1 MQMFNIVFSPISLH
15 TFASFPLLQ
24 MYCCAMLVITIGR
37 IKLAPSDSIDNDD
50 DDDADDENGFY
61 DYNTNN
67 VFD

>member
-1 MQMFNIVFSPISLH
+1 MLFFSYFSAHI
-15 TFASFPLLQ
+15 FASFPLLQ

-50 DDDADDENGFY
+50 DDDDADADDENGFY